1 MTRSIVATPQSRP
14 LRAVTQ
20 TAADRLSRGVVVV
33 CVAASVLLATPAL
46 AQQDSRSLIAEMQ
59 IRITQLED
67 LVRSQ
72 TGELEQA
79 RYQIRQLEQR
89 IDLLERTQDMALGG
103 TAGGQAPT
111 AMSGPGVP
119 SGSGA
124 MDGGPRSLAPDT
136 GVLGYIER
144 PAPGSAG
151 LDSPALPSAA
161 ANQAVLPSGL
171 PEEQYQHAFSLLR
184 EGNYAAAERAF
195 SEFVER
201 YPQNTLAGNAQ
212 YWLGETYYARGDYE
226 AAAVAFAK
234 GYREFQDGTK
244 TPDNL
249 FKLGMS
255 MSALGRKRE
264 ACAAFQ
270 KLRADYPNV
279 AGTLQRQVS
288 DQMARN
294 GC

>member
-1 MTRSIVATPQSRP
+1 MIRSSVPTRRSRP
-14 LRAVTQ
+14 LRQVMQ
-20 TAADRLSRGVVVV
+20 TAAGRLSRGAVLV
-33 CVAASVLLATPAL
+33 CIAATMLLASPAL
-46 AQQDSRSLIAEMQ
+46 AQQDPGSLIAEMQ
-59 IRITQLED
+59 IRINQLED

-72 TGELEQA
+72 TGELEQT
-79 RYQIRQLEQR
+79 RYRIRQLEQR

-103 TAGGQAPT
+103 NAGAEGAAALPAP
-111 AMSGPGVP
+111 GGP
-119 SGSGA
+119 SGS
-124 MDGGPRSLAPDT
+124 MDGGPQSLAPDT

-144 PAPGSAG
+144 PAPGATGSNR
-151 LDSPALPSAA
+151 PALPSAA
-161 ANQAVLPSGL
+161 SNRAVLPSGL
-171 PEEQYQHAFSLLR
+171 PEEQYQQAFSLMR
-184 EGNYAAAERAF
+184 EGNYAGAERAF
-195 SEFVER
+195 TEFVER
-201 YPQNTLAGNAQ
+201 YPENTLAGNAQ
-212 YWLGETYYARGDYE
+212 YWLGETHYARGDYE

-270 KLRADYPNV
+270 KLRADFPNV

>member
-1 MTRSIVATPQSRP
+1 MIRSSVPTRRSRP
-14 LRAVTQ
+14 SGAVRQ
-20 TAADRLSRGVVVV
+20 TTADRLSRGVVLV
-33 CVAASVLLATPAL
+33 CVAASVLLASPAL
-46 AQQDSRSLIAEMQ
+46 AQQDPRSLIAEMQ
-59 IRITQLED
+59 VRINQLED

-103 TAGGQAPT
+103 STGGQAPT
-111 AMSGPGVP
+111 AMSVP
-119 SGSGA
+119 NGNAPSGA
-124 MDGGPRSLAPDT
+124 MDGGPQPLAPDT

-151 LDSPALPSAA
+151 VDQPALPSAA
-161 ANQAVLPSGL
+161 SNQAVLPSGL

-195 SEFVER
+195 TEFVER
-201 YPQNTLAGNAQ
+201 YPDNTLAGNAQ
-212 YWLGETYYARGDYE
+212 YWLGETHYARGDYE

-270 KLRADYPNV
+270 KLRADFPNV